1 MTAQAQTEFFNFHAT
16 GIAYLNRAREMT
28 PRGGRPY
35 LAASLSVLVGPK
47 DNVQY
52 SHVEVIVSGTEA
64 IKVVEDLMQ
73 DSNDKGT
80 KVLISFRVGDLFST
94 AFEYKSGDR
103 KGEIGHNIRSR
114 LIKVFWAKVN
124 GELVYE
130 APKVDD
136 DAQASEAEPREPEP
150 ESRQPER
157 TTRQQD
163 DRRGQRAAPARR
175 QSYGERQST
184 RRAA

>member
-16 GIAYLNRAREMT
+16 GIAYLNRVREVK
-28 PRGGRPY
+28 PRTGRPY

-52 SHVEVIVSGTEA
+52 SFVEVIVSGTEA

-73 DSNDKGT
+73 DSNDDNT
-80 KVLISFRVGDLFST
+80 KVLISFRVGDLFAN
-94 AFEYKSGDR
+94 AFKYEHGKR
-103 KGEIGHNIRSR
+103 AGELGSNIRSR

-124 GELVYE
+124 SELVYE

-150 ESRQPER
+150 EARQPER

>member
-16 GIAYLNRAREMT
+16 GIAYLNRVRNVE
-28 PRGGRPY
+28 PRGGKPY

-47 DNVQY
+47 DKTQY
-52 SHVEVIVSGTEA
+52 SYVDVIVSGTEA

-73 DSNDKGT
+73 DSNEKST
-80 KVLISFRVGDLFST
+80 KVLISFRVGDLFSN
-94 AFEYKSGDR
+94 AFEYSSGDR
-103 KGEIGHNIRSR
+103 KGEIGHNIRAR

-130 APKVDD
+130 APKADE
-136 DAQASEAEPREPEP
+136 DAHASEAEQREPEP
-150 ESRQPER
+150 ETRQPER

>member
-16 GIAYLNRAREMT
+16 GIAYLNRVREVS
-28 PRGGRPY
+28 PRSGRPY

-52 SHVEVIVSGTEA
+52 SYVDVIVSGAEA
-64 IKVVEDLMQ
+64 IKVVEDLERE
-73 DSNDKGT
+73 SNDKST
-80 KVLISFRVGDLFST
+80 KVLISFRVGDLFSN
-94 AFEYKSGDR
+94 AFEYTSGDR
-103 KGEIGHNIRSR
+103 KGETGHNIRSR

-130 APKVDD
+130 APKAED
-136 DAQASEAEPREPEP
+136 DAQASEAEQREPEP
-150 ESRQPER
+150 ETRQPER
-157 TTRQQD
+157 ESRQQD

-175 QSYGERQST
+175 QSYGDRQSG